1 MVSCSAAG
9 DIHVT
14 LRKEIAMI
22 EIAFALM
29 TTLAGAE
36 AAASRPSPP
45 VEMQARRPT
54 PQQARAQCWRE
65 AGFDPRASRNNRGAF
80 PMHLQPQIEVCVRR
94 KLGR

>member
-1 MVSCSAAG
+1 
-9 DIHVT
+9 
-14 LRKEIAMI
+14 MI

-29 TTLAGAE
+29 TTLA
-36 AAASRPSPP
+36 P

-80 PMHLQPQIEVCVRR
+80 PATLQPQIEACVRR

>member
-1 MVSCSAAG
+1 
-9 DIHVT
+9 
-14 LRKEIAMI
+14 MI
-22 EIAFALM
+22 EIALALM
-29 TTLAGAE
+29 TTLAGPE
-36 AAASRPSPP
+36 AGAPRPPIP

-80 PMHLQPQIEVCVRR
+80 PATLQPQIEVCVRR